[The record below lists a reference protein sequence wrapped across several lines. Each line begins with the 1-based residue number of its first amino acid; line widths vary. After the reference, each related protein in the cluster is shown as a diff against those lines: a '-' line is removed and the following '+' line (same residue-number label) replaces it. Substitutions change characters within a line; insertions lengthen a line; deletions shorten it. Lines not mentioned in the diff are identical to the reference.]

1 MNPESIRIAAQLRH
15 AFTGQPWHGPPLSE
29 LLADVTP
36 EQACARPIAATH
48 NIQELVLHIDVWLR
62 AALDAAHG
70 IAMPKLY
77 RTEKDWQV
85 VTEADA
91 SAWANATQR
100 LFEGAE
106 QFAHVIEEFPDER
119 LEDIVPGREYD
130 FYFLFH
136 GIVQHSLY
144 HAGQISLLRSASRVA

>member
-15 AFTGQPWHGPPLSE
+15 AFAGQPWHGPPLSE
-29 LLADVTP
+29 LLAGVTP
-36 EQACARPIAATH
+36 EQACARPIPGTH

-62 AALDAAHG
+62 AALDAVQG

-85 VTEADA
+85 VTAADA
-91 SAWANATQR
+91 TEWAHTTAR
-100 LFEGAE
+100 LFEGGEQLAQAIE
-106 QFAHVIEEFPDER
+106 QFPDVR
-119 LEDIVPGREYD
+119 LQDIVPGREYD

-144 HAGQISLLRSASRVA
+144 HGGQIALNMKMVSSS

>member
-36 EQACARPIAATH
+36 EQACARPTAGTH

-62 AALDAAHG
+62 AALDAAQG

-85 VTEADA
+85 VTETDA
-91 SAWANATQR
+91 AAWANATRR
-100 LFEGAE
+100 LFAGAE
-106 QFAHVIEEFPDER
+106 QFAQAIADFTDVR
-119 LEDIVPGREYD
+119 LQDIVPGREYD

-136 GIVQHSLY
+136 DIVQHSLY
-144 HAGQISLLRSASRVA
+144 HAGQIALLRSASRVA